1 MTNDK
6 LASIYPKNGEKL
18 VCPKCK
24 NTFTVTDDT
33 RYLYG
38 KEYVCNWKCF
48 LTPIESIIV
57 QEEPTKEETSS
68 IVEETPKAEKK
79 PRKKKEVHK
88 EAPLLENGI
97 VDLFG

>member
-1 MTNDK
+1 MTNDR

-33 RYLYG
+33 RYLYRN
-38 KEYVCNWKCF
+38 EYVCNWKCF
-48 LTPIESIIV
+48 LTPIEDIV
-57 QEEPTKEETSS
+57 VKEEPPKEETPP
-68 IVEETPKAEKK
+68 IAEETPKVEKK
-79 PRKKKEVHK
+79 SRKKKEVHK
-88 EAPLLENGI
+88 EVPVLENGI

>member
-1 MTNDK
+1 MTNDR

-24 NTFTVTDDT
+24 RTFTVTDDT

-38 KEYVCNWKCF
+38 KEYVCDWKCF
-48 LTPIESIIV
+48 LTPIENIVV
-57 QEEPTKEETSS
+57 QEETPEEVVPTV
-68 IVEETPKAEKK
+68 VEEAPKVEKK
-79 PRKKKEVHK
+79 TRKKKEVKK
-88 EAPLLENGI
+88 ETPVLENGI